1 MYLCY
6 IDESGGPEINKGT
19 SHFVLLGLSIEVW
32 DWRRQDHAVTGV
44 KRKYG
49 LADAEIHTGWITR
62 RYLEQERIPNFHTLD
77 WPTRRLQV
85 QQERRSQL
93 IKVDALKGSNAAKEL
108 RKNYRKTDA
117 YIHLTLD
124 ERMDFLRELA
134 DLIGS
139 WGNTRLFCESID
151 KTSFGAIPPTIPPR
165 EEAFTQVVTRF
176 ERFLVEIGDA
186 RTVGLLAHDHDDT
199 SADRMTQLMRHFHA
213 SGTMWGNITRIIG
226 TPFFVDSRL
235 TVGVQLA
242 DLCAYATRRF
252 CEKNET
258 GLFDRIYSRFDRQ
271 GGRVVGIRHYV
282 RGRRCTCK
290 ICTDH
295 WAAVP

>member
-6 IDESGGPEINKGT
+6 IDESGVPEIGHGT
-19 SHFVLLGLSIEVW
+19 SHFVLLGLSIEAW
-32 DWRRQDHAVTGV
+32 DWKNQDRAVSAV
-44 KRKYG
+44 KRKFALG
-49 LADAEIHTGWITR
+49 DTEVHTGWMTR
-62 RYLEQERIPNFHTLD
+62 RFLEQEKTPDFATLD
-77 WPTRRLQV
+77 SPARRHAV
-85 QQERRSQL
+85 RTARDAQL
-93 IKVDALKGSNAAKEL
+93 IKVQALKGSKAAAEL

-124 ERMDFLRELA
+124 QRMDFLRQLA

-139 WGNTRLFCESID
+139 WGNTRLFCHAID
-151 KTSFGAIPPTIPPR
+151 KTSFGTTSPTIPPR

-176 ERFLVEIGDA
+176 ERYLVDSGDP

-199 SADRMTQLMRHFHA
+199 SADRLTELMRHFHS
-213 SGTMWGNITRIIG
+213 SGTMWTRVTKIIE

-252 CEKNET
+252 FENNDAN
-258 GLFDRIYSRFDRQ
+258 LFDRIYPRFHRVGKQ
-271 GGRVVGIRHYV
+271 VVGIRHYV
-282 RGRRCTCK
+282 RGGCTCRV
-290 ICTDH
+290 CTDH
-295 WAAVP
+295 SGS